1 MYHVIYFK
9 SYPKLCYPVT
19 CTYVFLKIGV
29 AKEENNT

>member
-9 SYPKLCYPVT
+9 SYPKLCYSVI
-19 CTYVFLKIGV
+19 CTYVSLKIGV